1 MSAESR
7 SGQCKLSLFGSDPG
21 FCIRWPADVLLQ
33 KVREGS
39 HRQHASDVCFPEMN
53 NGSGPASE
61 ESIKGEGVKTG
72 CVDTIINDVKFFYTN
87 YENGE
92 SHR

>member
-1 MSAESR
+1 MHSVAGR
-7 SGQCKLSLFGSDPG
+7 C
-21 FCIRWPADVLLQ
+21 LLQ

-53 NGSGPASE
+53 NRSGPASE
-61 ESIKGEGVKTG
+61 ESIQGEGVKTG
-72 CVDTIINDVKFFYTN
+72 CVDTIVNDVKFFYTN